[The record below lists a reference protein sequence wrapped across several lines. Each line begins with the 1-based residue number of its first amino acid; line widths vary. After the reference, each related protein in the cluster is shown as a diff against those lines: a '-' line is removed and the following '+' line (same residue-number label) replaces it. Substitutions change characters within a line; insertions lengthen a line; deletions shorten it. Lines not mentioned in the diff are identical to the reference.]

1 MTKRVRGSIGR
12 VAKDVIRGW
21 ATKDG
26 SDLPVELDLLINN
39 KKISTVVAD
48 EFRKR
53 LANNSQKGKCGFSI
67 NLKGTNQLPSICS
80 VEVQVSGKNEQLINS
95 PYVYNEFMNN
105 SILVVGLAKSGT
117 SILTYKIAEAMDDK
131 RLYFEPRGHDGL
143 LDRQFHESIMLK
155 KGATNIVTKSIFA
168 PGKHNAYDVR
178 RVASLYNKK
187 IWIVREP
194 RDNII
199 SSFFYRWNKDHN
211 KPEEEFKVALE
222 KTKKKENDPKSISF
236 KEMTKGIFQIE
247 KYLEYNYGPCL
258 KLIESFGVNW
268 HVLKYEDLIE
278 GKIDDLNDYLG
289 FSIANNAEVP
299 VTLSRVVRSK
309 NYGNWRKWFLPE
321 DVKLLKPVFA
331 PYLKA
336 LGYDPEDWNLEE
348 NPVLDPKQGS
358 EYMNRIFY
366 RL

>member
-1 MTKRVRGSIGR
+1 MTKKIRGAIGK
-12 VAKDVIRGW
+12 VKKDAIRGW
-21 ATKDG
+21 AIENG
-26 SDLPVELDLLINN
+26 SDLPVKLDLLINN
-39 KKISTVVAD
+39 KKISTVVAN
-48 EFRKR
+48 EHRKKF
-53 LANNSQKGKCGFSI
+53 ANTNRGKCGFSI
-67 NLKGTNQLPSICS
+67 DLEGNNQLPSICS
-80 VEVQVSGKNEQLINS
+80 IKMQISGKDQQLINS
-95 PYVYNEFMNN
+95 PYVYNEFMND
-105 SILVVGLAKSGT
+105 SILIVGLAKSGT
-117 SILTYKIAEAMDDK
+117 SILTYKIADAIDDK
-131 RLYFEPRGHDGL
+131 RLYFEPQGHDGL
-143 LDRQFHESIMLK
+143 LDREFHESVMLK

-168 PGKHNAYDVR
+168 PAKHTAYDLR

-199 SSFFYRWNKDHN
+199 SSYFYRWNKDHN
-211 KPEEEFKVALE
+211 KPEEDFKIALE

-236 KEMTKGIFQIE
+236 KEMTKGIFHLE
-247 KYLEYNYGPCL
+247 KYLEYNYGPCI
-258 KLIESFGVNW
+258 KLIESFGKNW

-278 GKIDDLNDYLG
+278 GKIDKLNDYLG
-289 FSIANNAEVP
+289 FSIANKAEVP
-299 VTLSRVVRSK
+299 NTLSRVVRSK

-321 DVKLLKPVFA
+321 DVKLLKPAFE

-348 NPVLDPKQGS
+348 NPVLDPQQGS